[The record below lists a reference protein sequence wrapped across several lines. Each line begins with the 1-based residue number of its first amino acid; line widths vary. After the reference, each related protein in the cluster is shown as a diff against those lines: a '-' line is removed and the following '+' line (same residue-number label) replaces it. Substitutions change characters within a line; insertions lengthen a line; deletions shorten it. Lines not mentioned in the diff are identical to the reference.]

1 MNFKTLIIT
10 LFFVFPTLIFAQ
22 EAENPSQKKYL
33 QAIDEVLTKVDEL
46 DTPVLKNAE
55 WQSFTKNYTQF
66 LRGYVICTIIGDD
79 KMVREWLSFYQN
91 NHLNQFPTDEET
103 VLDAGD
109 EEKITNFLEKVREI
123 KEKI

>member
-1 MNFKTLIIT
+1 MNFKTLIVT

-46 DTPVLKNAE
+46 HAPALKNAE
-55 WQSFTKNYTQF
+55 WQDFTKNYTQF